1 MASPRGFA
9 RYTRTR
15 RLGDDDGHGGHGGIA
30 NAKVLAW
37 AYGVAFVVMPMV
49 LVVALA
55 LARARV
61 QRARARAVKR
71 IARGDARARLAG
83 RAFADAARAW
93 GRRGGRGDDDDVGR
107 GRGDRRAEGDDDDD
121 DDDDDG
127 GVVFRRVARAFALVA
142 YEDGAAT
149 RVEAFV
155 EAAEKRRRRW
165 TSARLGA
172 NGAAVVE
179 RVGAAASQ
187 AAVRESLT
195 TTTATTA
202 PSPSPSTSTSM
213 STLTLTSMC
222 EEDRALLRE
231 EIEVR
236 KLEVG
241 SRMTSNLL
249 NLFSLAQTHAANALR
264 AEGNRIAADGV
275 AETKAQRA
283 ERNARYDDEIFHA
296 MTCDAL
302 AMGLTTTCA
311 MVSYLAWRQVE
322 AHFSRLTARCGS
334 TRDFTVSFVSAW
346 RLAST
351 IACFTGEST
360 RALVGFI
367 TIAAIALTLTR
378 LEVTRRFRAAP
389 MFVSTLVLGVGVGSI
404 GARAVTTLGGDR
416 ELWLLAWRTYVML
429 IACCIASARVLA
441 PRVVHAVSLKWLY
454 YAALGVLAPA
464 LVAAAPF
471 APSMSSMSTTRSIIL
486 ALTSSISSFPSLF
499 RGASGSPYYYVE

>member
-49 LVVALA
+49 LVVVLA

-93 GRRGGRGDDDDVGR
+93 GRRRGRRGDDVEDDE
-107 GRGDRRAEGDDDDD
+107 DDEDDDLDD
-121 DDDDDG
+121 DLDDDAK
-127 GVVFRRVARAFALVA
+127 VFRRVARAFALVA

-149 RVEAFV
+149 RVEVFV

-165 TSARLGA
+165 TRERFGA
-172 NGAAVVE
+172 NGAATVE
-179 RVGAAASQ
+179 RVGAAASPPVVSSTPG
-187 AAVRESLT
+187 AAVGESLT
-195 TTTATTA
+195 TPS
-202 PSPSPSTSTSM
+202 PSPSPST
-213 STLTLTSMC
+213 LALTSMC

-241 SRMTSNLL
+241 SRMTSNIL

-283 ERNARYDDEIFHA
+283 ERNARYDDETFHA

-322 AHFSRLTARCGS
+322 GHFSRLTARCGS
-334 TRDFTVSFVSAW
+334 TRDFTVSVVSAW

-429 IACCIASARVLA
+429 IACCIVSARVLA
-441 PRVVHAVSLKWLY
+441 PYVVHAASLKWLY

-486 ALTSSISSFPSLF
+486 ALTSSIPSFPSLF